1 MTKVTRVTW
10 GTRVKKVTKMTWVSS
25 VTRVTWGTTVKRVT
39 KVTWVTWND

>member
-1 MTKVTRVTW
+1 MVKRVT
-10 GTRVKKVTKMTWVSS
+10 K